1 MEENQM
7 KLVSDAVDY
16 KGNFADRTASGG
28 WVAAALILGVELSER
43 LSTMAIVVNLV
54 TYLVS
59 TMHLPSATSS
69 NVSTNFGGTSYIL
82 CLLGGILADT
92 FLTRYWTIAF
102 FSVINALGTCL
113 LAISTGLPQ
122 LRPPPCN
129 PAKSN
134 ECVEA
139 NSLQMGVFTCA
150 LYLYG
155 IGLAGIK
162 SSVSG
167 FGTDQFDKND
177 EKEKLQMASF
187 FNIFYLLINIGT
199 LLAVT
204 VLVYVQDKV
213 GRSWGYGICSVS
225 MLLAIFIFL
234 SGTRK
239 YRYKESPGSPM
250 VQILQVLVAAVR
262 KRNVDFPSDSSHLYE
277 DPAQELRLSH
287 TNKLRCL
294 DKAAI
299 VTSKDT
305 ATSEL
310 TTPNPWSLCSVTRVE
325 EVKMLTGLLPIWATT
340 IMFWTVYAQM
350 ASFSVQ
356 QALTM
361 DRSIG
366 TFEIPP
372 ASFNV
377 FMIGSIMLTLAIYDR
392 LVMPLFRKTKKPQG
406 LTNLQKIGIGL
417 LFSII
422 AMVAA
427 AFAERKR
434 LSGAKTNGTNTLI
447 VPVSGFLLLPQFI
460 SVGIGDGF
468 IYAGQLDFF
477 ITESPRGMK
486 AIGTGL
492 FLTTIS
498 LGLFG
503 SSILVEIVRKAT
515 KTNGGHDW
523 LARRIN
529 DGRLDYFY
537 ALLAVLS
544 LINLGLFLVCA
555 RRYKPNPGEVV
566 LKDKN

>member
-1 MEENQM
+1 MEENQL

-16 KGNFADRTASGG
+16 KGNSADRTTSGG
-28 WVAAALILGVELSER
+28 WVAASLILGVELSER

-54 TYLVS
+54 TYLIG

-69 NVSTNFGGTSYIL
+69 NISSNFGGTSYLL
-82 CLLGGILADT
+82 CLLGGVLADT
-92 FLTRYWTIAF
+92 FLTRYWTIAI
-102 FSVINALGTCL
+102 FSVINAMGTCL

-134 ECVEA
+134 ELCVEA
-139 NSLQMGVFTCA
+139 NSLQMSVFTFA

-187 FNIFYLLINIGT
+187 FNVFYLLINIGT

-204 VLVYVQDKV
+204 VLVYIQDKV
-213 GRSWGYGICSVS
+213 GRSWGYGICSAA
-225 MLLAIFIFL
+225 MLLATFIFL

-239 YRYKESPGSPM
+239 YRYKESSGSPM

-262 KRNVDFPSDSSHLYE
+262 KRNVDFPSDGSHLYE
-277 DPAQELRLSH
+277 DPTQELRLPH

-299 VTSKDT
+299 ITT

-310 TTPNPWSLCSVTRVE
+310 ATPNPWNLCSVTRVE

-361 DRSIG
+361 ERSIG
-366 TFEIPP
+366 NFEIPP

-392 LVMPLFRKTKKPQG
+392 IVMPLFRKTKKPQG
-406 LTNLQKIGIGL
+406 LTSLQKIGIGL
-417 LFSII
+417 FFSII
-422 AMVAA
+422 AMVGA
-427 AFAERKR
+427 AFAEGKR
-434 LSGAKTNGTNTLI
+434 LSAAKTNGTAT
-447 VPVSGFLLLPQFI
+447 GFLLLPQFI
-460 SVGIGDGF
+460 LVGIGDGF

-503 SSILVEIVRKAT
+503 SSILVEIVRKST

-523 LARRIN
+523 LAHRIN

-537 ALLAVLS
+537 GLLAVLS

-555 RRYKPNPGEVV
+555 TRYKPNPGEVG